1 MKTELNDCKGRGA
14 YRSRGAR
21 RGHGARQAVFAILLT
36 PLLGGAGVGPGGYSA
51 SQHTAPTNQ
60 PSAGFA
66 SVYFAAPAGEAS
78 TGNEA
83 AEGRVAAQS
92 HWAEFA
98 PGDVLREAQRLAEP
112 SATEEPVAA
121 LGRWIG
127 SLFGAASGTGAGTGA
142 GPAAA
147 GGGASRDECNRAGS
161 ARCPEGG
168 DALFLEACNEGRCY
182 SAVMSLDLLQ
192 AAVERQAPALYLSAL
207 STAIANEWAEQP
219 ATALGEHV
227 QRLAHQLLSAPAG
240 EQDYPTLLGL
250 DLHNNPEHLGQLARP
265 ALLAEAEAQ
274 IAAQGAPTIGALLAT
289 AGLQT
294 RELSASESFVFSS
307 SRELA
312 IDVDISARR
321 TAPTFLSVC
330 GNFTRPEG
338 TYRVNYADCQLKAP
352 LRQGRYTGSLRITGG
367 VEQLLVILMPLE
379 NPNALEYVEW
389 SLPERDGS
397 DREAVLR
404 VR

>member
-1 MKTELNDCKGRGA
+1 MKTELNDYKGRGA
-14 YRSRGAR
+14 CRS
-21 RGHGARQAVFAILLT
+21 HSARQAVFAILLT
-36 PLLGGAGVGPGGYSA
+36 PLLGGAGIGPGGYSA
-51 SQHTAPTNQ
+51 SQHAAPTNP

-78 TGNEA
+78 TVDEA
-83 AEGRVAAQS
+83 AEGRVAARS

-98 PGDVLREAQRLAEP
+98 PGDVLREARRLAEP
-112 SATEEPVAA
+112 SAAAEEPAVA

-127 SLFGAASGTGAGTGA
+127 ALFGAASATGA

-147 GGGASRDECNRAGS
+147 GGGASRDECKRAGS
-161 ARCPEGG
+161 ARCPEED

-182 SAVMSLDLLQ
+182 SAVMSLGLLQ
-192 AAVERQAPALYLSAL
+192 AAVQRQTPALYLSAL

-240 EQDYPTLLGL
+240 EQDYPSLLGL

-352 LRQGRYTGSLRITGG
+352 LLQGRYTGSLRISGG

-379 NPNALEYVEW
+379 DPNALEYVEW

-397 DREAVLR
+397 DRQAVLR

>member
-1 MKTELNDCKGRGA
+1 MKTELKYYKGHGA
-14 YRSRGAR
+14 CRSRSAR
-21 RGHGARQAVFAILLT
+21 RGHGARQAVFAILLA

-51 SQHTAPTNQ
+51 SQQAAPTNQ

-66 SVYFAAPAGEAS
+66 SVYFAAPAGQAP
-78 TGNEA
+78 TAAEA
-83 AEGRVAAQS
+83 AEGRVAALS

-98 PGDVLREAQRLAEP
+98 PGDVLREAQRLAGP
-112 SATEEPVAA
+112 SAAAEPVAA

-147 GGGASRDECNRAGS
+147 GGASRDECNRAGS
-161 ARCPEGG
+161 ASCPEED

-192 AAVERQAPALYLSAL
+192 AAVQRQAPALYLSAL

-219 ATALGEHV
+219 ATALDEHV

-265 ALLAEAEAQ
+265 ALLAEAEAR

-330 GNFTRPEG
+330 GNFTQPEG

-352 LRQGRYTGSLRITGG
+352 LLQGRYTGSLRITGG
-367 VEQLLVILMPLE
+367 VEQLLVVLMPLE
-379 NPNALEYVEW
+379 DPNAAEYVEW

>member
-1 MKTELNDCKGRGA
+1 MKTELNDYKDYGACRG
-14 YRSRGAR
+14 RGAR

-51 SQHTAPTNQ
+51 SPHAAPTTP

-66 SVYFAAPAGEAS
+66 SVYFAAPAGQAS
-78 TGNEA
+78 TADEA
-83 AEGRVAAQS
+83 TAGRVAALS

-98 PGDVLREAQRLAEP
+98 PGDVLREARRLAEP
-112 SATEEPVAA
+112 SAAEEPMAA

-147 GGGASRDECNRAGS
+147 GGGASRDECNQAGS
-161 ARCPEGG
+161 ARCPEED

-192 AAVERQAPALYLSAL
+192 SAVERQAPALYLSAL
-207 STAIANEWAEQP
+207 STAIAHEWAEQP

-240 EQDYPTLLGL
+240 EQDYPTLLSL

-330 GNFTRPEG
+330 GNFTQPEE

-352 LRQGRYTGSLRITGG
+352 LLQGRYTGSLRITGG
-367 VEQLLVILMPLE
+367 VEQLLVVLMPLE
-379 NPNALEYVEW
+379 DPNAVEYVEW

-397 DREAVLR
+397 DRQAVLR

>member
-1 MKTELNDCKGRGA
+1 MKTELNDYQGRGA
-14 YRSRGAR
+14 YRGRSAR
-21 RGHGARQAVFAILLT
+21 RGHGARQAVFAILLA
-36 PLLGGAGVGPGGYSA
+36 PLLGGAGYGGPGGYSA
-51 SQHTAPTNQ
+51 SPNATPTNQ
-60 PSAGFA
+60 ASAGFA
-66 SVYFAAPAGEAS
+66 RVYFAAQAGEAS
-78 TGNEA
+78 TADEA
-83 AEGRVAAQS
+83 GAVEGRVAAQS

-98 PGDVLREAQRLAEP
+98 PGDVLREARRLAGP
-112 SATEEPVAA
+112 AAAEPVAA

-127 SLFGAASGTGAGTGA
+127 SLFGAASGTGAGAGA
-142 GPAAA
+142 AAA

-161 ARCPEGG
+161 ASCPEED
-168 DALFLEACNEGRCY
+168 DALLLEACNEGRCY
-182 SAVMSLDLLQ
+182 SAVMSLELLQ
-192 AAVERQAPALYLSAL
+192 AAVERQASALYLSAL

-219 ATALGEHV
+219 ATALGEHM

-240 EQDYPTLLGL
+240 EQDYPSLLGL
-250 DLHNNPEHLGQLARP
+250 DLHNNPEHLSQLARP

-274 IAAQGAPTIGALLAT
+274 IAAQAAPTIGALLAT

-330 GNFTRPEG
+330 GNFTQPEG

-352 LRQGRYTGSLRITGG
+352 LLQGRYTGSLRITGG
-367 VEQLLVILMPLE
+367 LEQLLVVLMPLE
-379 NPNALEYVEW
+379 DPNAVEYVQW

-397 DREAVLR
+397 DRKAVLR

>member
-14 YRSRGAR
+14 RRS
-21 RGHGARQAVFAILLT
+21 HGARQAVFAILLA
-36 PLLGGAGVGPGGYSA
+36 PLLGGTGVGPGVGAGGYSG
-51 SQHTAPTNQ
+51 SQHAAPTN
-60 PSAGFA
+60 PPPAGFA
-66 SVYFAAPAGEAS
+66 SVYFAAQAGEAS
-78 TGNEA
+78 TAAEA
-83 AEGRVAAQS
+83 AEAEGRVAARS

-98 PGDVLREAQRLAEP
+98 PGDVLREARRLAEP
-112 SATEEPVAA
+112 SAAAEPVAA

-127 SLFGAASGTGAGTGA
+127 SLFGAASGTGAG
-142 GPAAA
+142 PAAT
-147 GGGASRDECNRAGS
+147 GGGASRDECKRAGS

-192 AAVERQAPALYLSAL
+192 AAVQRQAPALYLSAL

-240 EQDYPTLLGL
+240 EQDYPSLLGL

-330 GNFTRPEG
+330 GNFTQPEG

-352 LRQGRYTGSLRITGG
+352 LLQGRYTGSLRITGG

-379 NPNALEYVEW
+379 DPNALEYVEW
-389 SLPERDGS
+389 PLPERDGS

>member
-1 MKTELNDCKGRGA
+1 MKTELNNCKGR
-14 YRSRGAR
+14 SAR
-21 RGHGARQAVFAILLT
+21 RGHGARQAVFAILLA
-36 PLLGGAGVGPGGYSA
+36 PLLSGAGVSPGGYSA
-51 SQHTAPTNQ
+51 SQHAAPTNQ

-66 SVYFAAPAGEAS
+66 SVYFAAATSEAS
-78 TGNEA
+78 TANEA
-83 AEGRVAAQS
+83 TEGRVAAQS
-92 HWAEFA
+92 QWAEFA
-98 PGDVLREAQRLAEP
+98 PGDVLREARRLAEP
-112 SATEEPVAA
+112 SAAEEPVAA

-127 SLFGAASGTGAGTGA
+127 SLFGAASGTGA

-161 ARCPEGG
+161 ARCPEED

-240 EQDYPTLLGL
+240 EQDYASLLGL

-274 IAAQGAPTIGALLAT
+274 IAAQGAPTIGALLTT

-330 GNFTRPEG
+330 GNFTQPEG

-352 LRQGRYTGSLRITGG
+352 LLQGRYTGSLRITGG

-379 NPNALEYVEW
+379 DPNALETIQW

>member
-1 MKTELNDCKGRGA
+1 MKTELNDYKGRGA
-14 YRSRGAR
+14 R
-21 RGHGARQAVFAILLT
+21 RRHGARQAVFAILLT
-36 PLLGGAGVGPGGYSA
+36 PLLGGAGIGPGGYSA
-51 SQHTAPTNQ
+51 SEQAAPTNP

-66 SVYFAAPAGEAS
+66 SVYFAAPAGQAS
-78 TGNEA
+78 TADEA
-83 AEGRVAAQS
+83 AEAEGRVAARS

-98 PGDVLREAQRLAEP
+98 PGDVLREARRLAEP
-112 SATEEPVAA
+112 SAAEEPAVA

-127 SLFGAASGTGAGTGA
+127 ALFGGASGTGA

-147 GGGASRDECNRAGS
+147 GGGASRDECKRAGS
-161 ARCPEGG
+161 ARCPEED

-182 SAVMSLDLLQ
+182 SAVMSLGLLQ
-192 AAVERQAPALYLSAL
+192 AAVQRQTPALYLSAL

-227 QRLAHQLLSAPAG
+227 QRLAHQLLSAPVG
-240 EQDYPTLLGL
+240 EQDYIALLGL
-250 DLHNNPEHLGQLARP
+250 NLHNNPEHLGQLARP

-321 TAPTFLSVC
+321 TASTFLSVC
-330 GNFTRPEG
+330 GNFTQPEG

-352 LRQGRYTGSLRITGG
+352 LLQGRYTGSLRITGG

-379 NPNALEYVEW
+379 DPNALEYVEW
-389 SLPERDGS
+389 SLPERDA

>member
-1 MKTELNDCKGRGA
+1 MKTELKYYKG
-14 YRSRGAR
+14 RGAR
-21 RGHGARQAVFAILLT
+21 RGHGARQAVFAILLP

-51 SQHTAPTNQ
+51 SQHAAPTNQ

-66 SVYFAAPAGEAS
+66 SVYFAAPAGQAS
-78 TGNEA
+78 TATEA
-83 AEGRVAAQS
+83 AADEGRVAAQS

-98 PGDVLREAQRLAEP
+98 PGDVLREARRLAEP
-112 SATEEPVAA
+112 SAAAEEPVSA
-121 LGRWIG
+121 LGHWIG
-127 SLFGAASGTGAGTGA
+127 SLFGAASGTGA
-142 GPAAA
+142 A
-147 GGGASRDECNRAGS
+147 GGGASRDECNQAGS
-161 ARCPEGG
+161 ARCPEGH
-168 DALFLEACNEGRCY
+168 DALFLQACNEGRCY

-192 AAVERQAPALYLSAL
+192 AAVERQVPALYLSAL
-207 STAIANEWAEQP
+207 STAIANEWAEQA
-219 ATALGEHV
+219 ATALDERV
-227 QRLAHQLLSAPAG
+227 QRLAQQLLSAPAG
-240 EQDYPTLLGL
+240 EQDYPSLLGL

-294 RELSASESFVFSS
+294 RELSASESFAFSS

-352 LRQGRYTGSLRITGG
+352 LLQGRYTGSLRITGG

-379 NPNALEYVEW
+379 DPNALEYVEW